1 MSHLF
6 GVLPDEYN
14 QVGVSCN
21 VNISQ
26 AQFKD
31 LKEKIRLLWK
41 TELNR
46 RNTKEKEEPEDNVL
60 ALNAGEKK
68 YKNNNSKFFKDEC
81 NKCGK
86 HGHRASYCWGN
97 KN

>member
-46 RNTKEKEEPEDNVL
+46 RNTKEKEEPEYKIIE
-60 ALNAGEKK
+60 LNAVEKK
-68 YKNNNSKFFKDEC
+68 
-81 NKCGK
+81 
-86 HGHRASYCWGN
+86 RRN
-97 KN
+97 KNS